1 MRLFVNQPATVAVVF
16 EKVGFYFDDGGGG
29 GERGATEY
37 AGCVARQCD
46 CPTDDR
52 GTAFVRAQRRQ
63 PASIPAGRHE
73 LRHQQ
78 QHQVSNNNPTTG
90 IDDRNGSVNGGRSDQ
105 GNVTLDGVD
114 VNNQS
119 TRAAFTS
126 VLRVTPDSV
135 EEFRSTTSNGDASKG
150 RASGA
155 DIALVTKSGTNDLHG
170 AMYEYRRGTET
181 AANDFFSNRSGV
193 PVAPLNINIFGAA
206 IHGPI
211 KKNKAFFFANYEG
224 TARCEFVD
232 RDPHRAHRDPETG
245 NRAVS

>member
-1 MRLFVNQPATVAVVF
+1 M
-16 EKVGFYFDDGGGG
+16 
-29 GERGATEY
+29 
-37 AGCVARQCD
+37 
-46 CPTDDR
+46 
-52 GTAFVRAQRRQ
+52 
-63 PASIPAGRHE
+63 
-73 LRHQQ
+73 
-78 QHQVSNNNPTTG
+78 
-90 IDDRNGSVNGGRSDQ
+90 NGGRSDQ
-105 GNVTLDGVD
+105 GNITLDGVD

-170 AMYEYRRGTET
+170 AFYEYRRGTET

-193 PVAPLNINIFGAA
+193 PIAPLNINIFGAA
-206 IHGPI
+206 VHGPI

-224 TARCEFVD
+224 RRDASSSIVNRTVPTETLKQGIVQFHNTAGQIVQVTPD
-232 RDPHRAHRDPETG
+232 A
-245 NRAVS
+245 A